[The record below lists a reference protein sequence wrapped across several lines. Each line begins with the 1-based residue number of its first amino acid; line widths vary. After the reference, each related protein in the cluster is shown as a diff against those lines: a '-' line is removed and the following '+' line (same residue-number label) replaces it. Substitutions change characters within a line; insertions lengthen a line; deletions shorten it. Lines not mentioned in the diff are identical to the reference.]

1 MELGRDLPLAV
12 VDGGIETELIDEL
25 CALLWPSGDPDHRCR
40 AVDLRQLSHHRA
52 RGAGGA

>member
-25 CALLWPSGDPDHRCR
+25 CALLWPSRDPDHRCR